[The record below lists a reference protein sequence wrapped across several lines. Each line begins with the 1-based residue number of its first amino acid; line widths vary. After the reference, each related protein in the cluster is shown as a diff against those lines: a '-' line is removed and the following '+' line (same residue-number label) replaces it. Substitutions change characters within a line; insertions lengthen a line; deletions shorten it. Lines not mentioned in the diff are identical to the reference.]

1 MDDLIQGIVLQSI
14 RYGDTNL
21 IVKVFTRNYGLR
33 SYMVKGALNHG
44 AKNRAALFQNLHLIN
59 YIEAGKPNKGGL
71 GYLKD
76 VQLSTVYQSLPFVM
90 NKSAILMY
98 VSELLTKTITEQEQN
113 EALYDFIVR
122 SLLWLDLV
130 EKDYANFPLFF
141 TLELT
146 RHLGFYPKANHET
159 GWCFDM
165 MEGTFAHDYPLHP
178 YYLDSE
184 AAERLAQFMDKGI
197 EEACRIPMHVV
208 QRREL
213 LEGLMVF
220 MRLHAPVMND
230 FHSLEVL
237 QEILEANPRN
247 HDH

>member
-14 RYGDTNL
+14 RYGDTSL

-33 SYMVKGALNHG
+33 SYMVKGALSHG
-44 AKNRAALFQNLHLIN
+44 SKNRAALLQNLHLIN
-59 YIEAGKPNKGGL
+59 YIEAGKPNKSGL

-76 VQLSTVYQSLPFVM
+76 VQLSTVYQSIPFVM

-130 EKDYANFPLFF
+130 EKDYANFPLYF

-146 RHLGFYPKANHET
+146 RHLGYYPKTNHEA
-159 GWCFDM
+159 GFCFDM
-165 MEGTFAHDYPLHP
+165 MEGTFVHDYPLHP
-178 YYLDSE
+178 YYFDKDDSVL
-184 AAERLAQFMDKGI
+184 LAQMLDKGI
-197 EEACRIPMHVV
+197 DEACCLPLRVS
-208 QRREL
+208 QRRAL
-213 LEGLMVF
+213 LDGLIVF

-230 FHSLEVL
+230 FHSHEVL
-237 QEILEANPRN
+237 KTVLE
-247 HDH
+247 